1 MSDDTQPTPPAEARR
16 IDLDA
21 ARKAR
26 REKRGPA
33 PSIIFLGDEHP
44 LPHDLPAEVIDI
56 VAAVNAGDWSV
67 VTQAVKVLLGGD
79 RYDEIVE
86 KAKASGDPLELPD
99 VTFLLEQV
107 LDVYEVTLPES
118 KASGSPS

>member
-1 MSDDTQPTPPAEARR
+1 MSDEQPTTPAREARR

-33 PSIIFLGDEHP
+33 PTIVFLGDEHP

-56 VAAVNAGDWSV
+56 VAAVNAGDWSI

-86 KAKASGDPLELPD
+86 KAKAAGEPLELPD
-99 VTFLLEQV
+99 VTFLLEEV

-118 KASGSPS
+118 KASGWPS

>member
-1 MSDDTQPTPPAEARR
+1 MSEAQQQPTPAEGRR

-33 PSIIFLGDEHP
+33 PTIIFLGDEHP

-56 VAAVNAGDWSV
+56 VAAVNSGDWSV

-79 RYDEIVE
+79 SYDEIIQ
-86 KAKASGDPLELPD
+86 KAKASGDPLELSD

-118 KASGSPS
+118 RASGSPS